1 MKGFNLK
8 NKKILFS
15 VTLLFLFFVNSC
27 VSDSNDGTDIIDNSD
42 QNQSDTIKPGILAT
56 IIPSFE
62 PTSTPVPV
70 PTSTP
75 YPTREPNQSA
85 TPEPGS
91 KNNTPPPPPP
101 SSPPYP
107 IPDLDPAPEFI
118 LELFDQTQFDVL
130 DQNGKPILLV
140 FWAPWCPYCQKEMP
154 VVESLY
160 SEFLDSGVDVLGIAV
175 LSEFDE
181 ALNFYNEHEFVIP
194 TGWDEENEIAKKYGV
209 EGVPSFRLIDKAG
222 NLDLQFSGAR
232 GESVLRRVMM
242 YASQ

>member
-1 MKGFNLK
+1 MGFDVN
-8 NKKILFS
+8 NRKILFS
-15 VTLLFLFFVNSC
+15 VALVFLFLMNSC
-27 VSDSNDGTDIIDNSD
+27 ASGSNDGTSIIDNSD
-42 QNQSDTIKPGILAT
+42 QIQSDPIKAGILAT

-62 PTSTPVPV
+62 PTSTAIPV

-75 YPTREPNQSA
+75 YPTRAPNQSA
-85 TPEPGS
+85 NPGPGS
-91 KNNTPPPPPP
+91 TNNP

-107 IPDLDPAPEFI
+107 IPDLDPAPEFT

-140 FWAPWCPYCQKEMP
+140 FWAPWCPYCQKELP

-181 ALNFYNEHEFVIP
+181 ALNFYNEQEFVIP
-194 TGWDEENEIAKKYGV
+194 TGWDEGNEIGKKYGV